1 MVLFAYGTL
10 MVPEVMQ
17 RICGYAAPGQS
28 AMLRDYRCRQ
38 LSGEVYPAIVPW
50 LGERVEGVIYRG
62 VTPAQL
68 LRLDAFEG
76 EMYQRQAVTVV
87 ADRVSTFAQTYVLV
101 PAFSKL
107 LSDTPWSL
115 ASFVPRGIQDFLAD
129 CPGLAT
135 VRQGDEGYGDR

>member
-17 RICGYAAPGQS
+17 RTCGYAAPGQS
-28 AMLRDYRCRQ
+28 AMLHDYRCRR

-50 LGERVEGVIYRG
+50 PGERVDGVIYRG

-68 LRLDAFEG
+68 SRLDAFEG
-76 EMYQRQAVTVV
+76 DMYQRQAVSVV
-87 ADRVSTFAQTYVLV
+87 ADRASIIAQTYVLV

-129 CPGLAT
+129 YPGLAT
-135 VRQGDEGYGDR
+135 VAQGDDGYGDR